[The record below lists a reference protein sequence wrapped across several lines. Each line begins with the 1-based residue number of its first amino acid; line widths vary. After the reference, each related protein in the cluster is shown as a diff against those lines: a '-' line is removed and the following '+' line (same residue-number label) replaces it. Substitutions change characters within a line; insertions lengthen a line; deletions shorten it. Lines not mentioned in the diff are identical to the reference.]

1 MSKPV
6 VYAIWLLVVMVCTNA
21 TAADIKVFSAN
32 AAKLL
37 IQDLL
42 PEFERITGSTVSVTY
57 DEPGAI
63 KQRILAGEKFDL
75 TLLPSGWNQVGS
87 KLATESIGIGHT
99 EFGMAIIATA
109 PKPDTS
115 SIDTLKRTLLES
127 KSIVCPDPKTGSMV
141 GELFARMIE
150 HLGIADEVNKKSRLV
165 SGVLNGTLIVK
176 GEADLAIQLSSDI
189 LAVPS
194 VQFLPMPSEFQTTV
208 TLSAAVAKDAPE
220 PEVAHSLLQ
229 FLTGPSAVS
238 MLKAN
243 GFEPG

>member
-1 MSKPV
+1 M
-6 VYAIWLLVVMVCTNA
+6 MVCTNA

-42 PEFERITGSTVSVTY
+42 PEFERLTGSTISVTY

-87 KLATESIGIGHT
+87 KLATEPIGIGHT
-99 EFGMAIIATA
+99 EFRMAIIATA

-127 KSIVCPDPKTGSMV
+127 KSIVYTDPKTGSMV

-150 HLGIADEVNKKSRLV
+150 HLGIAEEVKKKSRL
-165 SGVLNGTLIVK
+165 VK
-176 GEADLAIQLSSDI
+176 GEADLAILLSSDI
-189 LAVPS
+189 LAVPG
-194 VQFLPMPSEFQTTV
+194 VQFLPIPSEFQTTV

-220 PEVAHSLLQ
+220 PEIAHSLLQ
-229 FLTGPSAVS
+229 FLTGPSAIS
-238 MLKAN
+238 ILKAN